1 MRMKVWGE
9 ISGERHLVGTLETIP
24 GREEQFSYA
33 ESYLENEAAQ
43 PLSVL
48 LPLREEP
55 FPKRQ
60 TRVFFRNLLPEE
72 GALAAVA
79 KTLEVKSSSYLK
91 VLNAL
96 GSECIGALVLE
107 SADEREDDP
116 YGYDPLSREELG
128 RAFEAGA
135 EGVAKLQEEA
145 KLSLAGAQSKMGLY
159 VDRSSG
165 PLPQYFLPQ
174 GTAASTHIVKAAN
187 QRFEQLSENEYYC
200 LRLAETAGLSVPECY
215 LDTIGGQPL
224 FVIERFDRMVLPEDD
239 RRAGGGVQRVQRL
252 HQEDFCQVLS
262 LLPERKY
269 EKGGVRYAK
278 KVRDVLY
285 ECSSDPVRDIEAFV
299 RLLVVNAVLG
309 NCDGHLKNLTVLRG
323 VDWSSFALAP
333 VYDIASTVVYGG
345 LDRRMAMRIGSTNK
359 IDEVGRDDFLALAK
373 ELDVSPRMVR
383 RLIGEVCEGVGG
395 TASAVASGMED
406 ALGAPLPKLREIEA
420 FARVQIGRLGCSA
433 LGAALPATSGTGA

>member
-33 ESYLENEAAQ
+33 ESYLESEVAQ

-48 LPLREEP
+48 LPLREGP
-55 FPKRQ
+55 FPARQ
-60 TRVFFRNLLPEE
+60 TRVFFRNLLPEG

-107 SADEREDDP
+107 SADEREDDS
-116 YGYDPLSREELG
+116 YGYEPLSREELG

-165 PLPQYFLPQ
+165 SLPQYFLPQ

-187 QRFEQLSENEYYC
+187 RRFGQLSENEYYC
-200 LRLAETAGLSVPECY
+200 LRLAEAAGLSVPECY
-215 LDTIGGQPL
+215 LDTIGVQPL
-224 FVIERFDRMVLPEDD
+224 FVIERFDRMVLSEDD
-239 RRAGGGVQRVQRL
+239 RRAGGGVRRVQRL
-252 HQEDFCQVLS
+252 HQEDFCQVLG

-269 EKGGVRYAK
+269 ERGGVRYAK
-278 KVRDVLY
+278 KVR
-285 ECSSDPVRDIEAFV
+285 E
-299 RLLVVNAVLG
+299 
-309 NCDGHLKNLTVLRG
+309 
-323 VDWSSFALAP
+323 
-333 VYDIASTVVYGG
+333 
-345 LDRRMAMRIGSTNK
+345 
-359 IDEVGRDDFLALAK
+359 
-373 ELDVSPRMVR
+373 
-383 RLIGEVCEGVGG
+383 
-395 TASAVASGMED
+395 
-406 ALGAPLPKLREIEA
+406 
-420 FARVQIGRLGCSA
+420 IGRA
-433 LGAALPATSGTGA
+433 HV

>member
-33 ESYLENEAAQ
+33 ESYLESEVAQ

-48 LPLREEP
+48 LPLREGP
-55 FPKRQ
+55 FPARQ
-60 TRVFFRNLLPEE
+60 TRVFFRNLLPEG

-107 SADEREDDP
+107 SADEREDDS
-116 YGYDPLSREELG
+116 YGYEPLSREELG

-165 PLPQYFLPQ
+165 SLPQYFLPQ

-187 QRFEQLSENEYYC
+187 RRFGQLSENEYYC
-200 LRLAETAGLSVPECY
+200 LPRDFLCPSATSTPSGVNRSSSLSASIAWCFPKM
-215 LDTIGGQPL
+215 IGGL
-224 FVIERFDRMVLPEDD
+224 V
-239 RRAGGGVQRVQRL
+239 A
-252 HQEDFCQVLS
+252 
-262 LLPERKY
+262 
-269 EKGGVRYAK
+269 
-278 KVRDVLY
+278 
-285 ECSSDPVRDIEAFV
+285 ECSGFNGFIRRIFARCSAFC
-299 RLLVVNAVLG
+299 R
-309 NCDGHLKNLTVLRG
+309 
-323 VDWSSFALAP
+323 S
-333 VYDIASTVVYGG
+333 AST
-345 LDRRMAMRIGSTNK
+345 RRGACAMR
-359 IDEVGRDDFLALAK
+359 
-373 ELDVSPRMVR
+373 R
-383 RLIGEVCEGVGG
+383 RC
-395 TASAVASGMED
+395 GMC
-406 ALGAPLPKLREIEA
+406 
-420 FARVQIGRLGCSA
+420 FTSA
-433 LGAALPATSGTGA
+433 LRIRCAISRRSCACWW

>member
-9 ISGERHLVGTLETIP
+9 ISGERYLVGTLETIP
-24 GREEQFSYA
+24 GREEQFAYA
-33 ESYLENEAAQ
+33 DSYLENEAAQ

-55 FPKRQ
+55 FPARQ
-60 TRVFFRNLLPEE
+60 TRVFFRNLLPEG

-79 KTLEVKSSSYLK
+79 KTLEMKSSSYLR
-91 VLNAL
+91 VLDAL
-96 GSECIGALVLE
+96 GSECIGALILE
-107 SADEREDDP
+107 NNNDSDDAL

-135 EGVAKLQEEA
+135 EGIAKLQEEA

-165 PLPQYFLPQ
+165 SLPQYFLPQ

-187 QRFEQLSENEYYC
+187 RRFEKLSENEYYC
-200 LRLAETAGLSVPECY
+200 LRLAEAAGLSVPECY
-215 LDTIGGQPL
+215 LDTIGVQPV
-224 FVIERFDRMVLPEDD
+224 FVIERFDRMVLSEDD
-239 RRAGGGVQRVQRL
+239 RRAGGGVRRVQRL
-252 HQEDFCQVLS
+252 HQEDFCQVLG

-269 EKGGVRYAK
+269 ERGGVRYAK
-278 KVRDVLY
+278 KVRDTLY
-285 ECSSDPVRDIEAFV
+285 ERSSDPVRDIEAFV

-323 VDWSSFALAP
+323 ADWSSFALAP
-333 VYDIASTVVYGG
+333 AYDIASTVVYEG
-345 LDRRMAMRIGSTNK
+345 LDRHMAMRIGSTNK

-383 RLIGEVCEGVGG
+383 RLIEEVCEGVGG
-395 TASAVASGMED
+395 AASDALRDTED
-406 ALGAPLPKLREIEA
+406 ALGAPLSKLHDIAA
-420 FARVQIGRLGCSA
+420 FARSQIDRLGVGRS
-433 LGAALPATSGTGA
+433 

>member
-33 ESYLENEAAQ
+33 ESYLESEVAQ

-48 LPLREEP
+48 LPLREGP
-55 FPKRQ
+55 FPARQ
-60 TRVFFRNLLPEE
+60 TRVFFRNLLPEG

-107 SADEREDDP
+107 SADEREDDS
-116 YGYDPLSREELG
+116 YGYEPLSREELG

-165 PLPQYFLPQ
+165 SLPQYFLPQ

-187 QRFEQLSENEYYC
+187 RRFEKLSENEYYC
-200 LRLAETAGLSVPECY
+200 LRLAEAAGLSVPECY
-215 LDTIGGQPL
+215 LDTIGVQPV
-224 FVIERFDRMVLPEDD
+224 FVIERFDRMVLSEDD
-239 RRAGGGVQRVQRL
+239 RRAGGGVRRVQRL
-252 HQEDFCQVLS
+252 HQEDFCQVLG

-269 EKGGVRYAK
+269 ERGGVRYAK
-278 KVRDVLY
+278 KVRDTLY
-285 ECSSDPVRDIEAFV
+285 ERSSDPVRDIEAFV

-323 VDWSSFALAP
+323 ADWSSFALAP
-333 VYDIASTVVYGG
+333 AYDIASTVVYEG
-345 LDRRMAMRIGSTNK
+345 LDRHMAMRIGSTNK

-383 RLIGEVCEGVGG
+383 RLIEEVCEGVGG
-395 TASAVASGMED
+395 AASDALRDTED
-406 ALGAPLPKLREIEA
+406 ALGAPLSKLHDIAA
-420 FARVQIGRLGCSA
+420 FARSQIDRLGVGRS
-433 LGAALPATSGTGA
+433 

>member
-33 ESYLENEAAQ
+33 ESYLESEVAQ

-48 LPLREEP
+48 LPLREGP
-55 FPKRQ
+55 FPARQ
-60 TRVFFRNLLPEE
+60 TRVFFRNLLPEG

-107 SADEREDDP
+107 SADEREDDS
-116 YGYDPLSREELG
+116 YGYEPLSREELG

-165 PLPQYFLPQ
+165 SLPQYFLPQ

-187 QRFEQLSENEYYC
+187 RRFGQLSENEYYC
-200 LRLAETAGLSVPECY
+200 LASGR
-215 LDTIGGQPL
+215 GGGT
-224 FVIERFDRMVLPEDD
+224 FRARVLPRHHRESNRSSSLNASTAWCFPRMIGELVAEYGGFSGFT
-239 RRAGGGVQRVQRL
+239 RRIFARCSA
-252 HQEDFCQVLS
+252 FCRNVS
-262 LLPERKY
+262 TRR
-269 EKGGVRYAK
+269 GGVRYAK
-278 KVRDVLY
+278 KVRDTLY
-285 ECSSDPVRDIEAFV
+285 ERSSDPVRDIEAFV

-323 VDWSSFALAP
+323 TDWSSFALAP

-345 LDRRMAMRIGSTNK
+345 LDRHMAMRIGSTNK

-383 RLIGEVCEGVGG
+383 RLIEEVCEGVGG
-395 TASAVASGMED
+395 AASDVLRDTED
-406 ALGAPLPKLREIEA
+406 ALGAPLSKLRDIEE
-420 FARVQIGRLGCSA
+420 FARSQIDRLGIK
-433 LGAALPATSGTGA
+433 GA

>member
-33 ESYLENEAAQ
+33 ESYLESEVAQ

-48 LPLREEP
+48 LPLREGP
-55 FPKRQ
+55 FPARQ
-60 TRVFFRNLLPEE
+60 TRVFFRNLLPEG

-107 SADEREDDP
+107 SADEREDDS
-116 YGYDPLSREELG
+116 YGYEPLSREELG

-165 PLPQYFLPQ
+165 SLPQYFLPQ

-187 QRFEQLSENEYYC
+187 RRFEKLSENEYYC
-200 LRLAETAGLSVPECY
+200 LRLAEAAGLSVPECY
-215 LDTIGGQPL
+215 LDTIGVQPV
-224 FVIERFDRMVLPEDD
+224 FVIERFDRMVLSEDD
-239 RRAGGGVQRVQRL
+239 RRAGGGVRRVQRL
-252 HQEDFCQVLS
+252 HQEDFCQVLG

-269 EKGGVRYAK
+269 ERGGVRYAK
-278 KVRDVLY
+278 KVRDTLY
-285 ECSSDPVRDIEAFV
+285 ERSSDPVRDIEAFV

-323 VDWSSFALAP
+323 ADWSSFALAP
-333 VYDIASTVVYGG
+333 AYDIASTVVYEG
-345 LDRRMAMRIGSTNK
+345 LDRHMAMRIGSTNK

-383 RLIGEVCEGVGG
+383 RLIEEVCEGVGG
-395 TASAVASGMED
+395 AASDVLRDTED
-406 ALGAPLPKLREIEA
+406 ALGASLSKLRDIEV
-420 FARVQIGRLGCSA
+420 FARAQIDRLGIK
-433 LGAALPATSGTGA
+433 GA

>member
-9 ISGERHLVGTLETIP
+9 ISGERYLVGTLETVP
-24 GREEQFSYA
+24 GREEQFAYA
-33 ESYLENEAAQ
+33 DSYLENEAAQ

-55 FPKRQ
+55 FPARQ
-60 TRVFFRNLLPEE
+60 TRVFFRNLLPEG

-79 KTLEVKSSSYLK
+79 KTLEMKSSSYLR
-91 VLNAL
+91 VLDAL
-96 GSECIGALVLE
+96 GSECIGALILE
-107 SADEREDDP
+107 NNNDSDDAL

-135 EGVAKLQEEA
+135 EGIAKLQEEA

-165 PLPQYFLPQ
+165 SLPQYFLPQ

-187 QRFEQLSENEYYC
+187 RRFEKLSENEYYC
-200 LRLAETAGLSVPECY
+200 LRLAEAAGLSVPECY
-215 LDTIGGQPL
+215 LDTIGVQPV
-224 FVIERFDRMVLPEDD
+224 FVIERFDRMVLSEDD
-239 RRAGGGVQRVQRL
+239 RRAGGGVRRVQRL
-252 HQEDFCQVLS
+252 HQEDFCQVLG

-269 EKGGVRYAK
+269 ERGGVRYAK
-278 KVRDVLY
+278 KVRDTLY
-285 ECSSDPVRDIEAFV
+285 ERSSDPVRDIEAFV

-323 VDWSSFALAP
+323 ADWSSFALAP
-333 VYDIASTVVYGG
+333 AYDIASTVVYEG
-345 LDRRMAMRIGSTNK
+345 LDRHMAMRIGSTNK

-383 RLIGEVCEGVGG
+383 RLIEEVCEGVGG
-395 TASAVASGMED
+395 AASDVLRDMED
-406 ALGAPLPKLREIEA
+406 ALGASLSKLRDIEV
-420 FARVQIGRLGCSA
+420 FARAQIDRLGIK
-433 LGAALPATSGTGA
+433 GA

>member
-33 ESYLENEAAQ
+33 ESYLESEVAQ

-48 LPLREEP
+48 LPLREGP
-55 FPKRQ
+55 FPARQ
-60 TRVFFRNLLPEE
+60 TRVFFRNLLPEG

-107 SADEREDDP
+107 SADEREDDS
-116 YGYDPLSREELG
+116 YGYEPLSREELG

-165 PLPQYFLPQ
+165 SLPQYFLPQ

-187 QRFEQLSENEYYC
+187 RRFGQLSENEYYC
-200 LRLAETAGLSVPECY
+200 LRLAEAAGLSVPECY

-252 HQEDFCQVLS
+252 HQEDFCQVLG

-333 VYDIASTVVYGG
+333 VYDIASTVYGG
-345 LDRRMAMRIGSTNK
+345 LDRHMAMRIGSTNK
-359 IDEVGRDDFLALAK
+359 IDEVDRDDFLALAK

-383 RLIGEVCEGVGG
+383 RLIEEVCEGVGG
-395 TASAVASGMED
+395 AASDVLRDTED
-406 ALGAPLPKLREIEA
+406 ALGASLSKLRDIEV
-420 FARVQIGRLGCSA
+420 FARAQIDRLGIK
-433 LGAALPATSGTGA
+433 GA

>member
-9 ISGERHLVGTLETIP
+9 ISGERYLVGTLETIP
-24 GREEQFSYA
+24 GREEQFAYA
-33 ESYLENEAAQ
+33 DSYLENEAAQ

-55 FPKRQ
+55 FPARQ
-60 TRVFFRNLLPEE
+60 TRVFFRNLLPEG

-79 KTLEVKSSSYLK
+79 KTLEMKSSSYLR
-91 VLNAL
+91 VLDAL
-96 GSECIGALVLE
+96 GSECIGALILE
-107 SADEREDDP
+107 NNNDSDDAL

-135 EGVAKLQEEA
+135 EGIAKLQEEA

-165 PLPQYFLPQ
+165 SLPQYFLPQ

-187 QRFEQLSENEYYC
+187 RRFEKLSENEYYC
-200 LRLAETAGLSVPECY
+200 LRLAEAAGLSVPECY
-215 LDTIGGQPL
+215 LDTIGVQPV
-224 FVIERFDRMVLPEDD
+224 FVIERFDRMVLSEDD
-239 RRAGGGVQRVQRL
+239 RRAGGGVRRVQRL
-252 HQEDFCQVLS
+252 HQEDFCQVLG

-269 EKGGVRYAK
+269 ERGGVRYAK
-278 KVRDVLY
+278 KVRDTLY
-285 ECSSDPVRDIEAFV
+285 ERSSDPVRDIEAFV

-323 VDWSSFALAP
+323 ADWSSFALAP
-333 VYDIASTVVYGG
+333 AYDIASTVVYEG
-345 LDRRMAMRIGSTNK
+345 LDRHMAMRIGSTNK

-383 RLIGEVCEGVGG
+383 RLIEEVCEGVGG
-395 TASAVASGMED
+395 TASDALRDTED
-406 ALGAPLPKLREIEA
+406 ALGAPLSKLHDIAA
-420 FARVQIGRLGCSA
+420 FARSQIDRLGVGRS
-433 LGAALPATSGTGA
+433 

>member
-60 TRVFFRNLLPEE
+60 TRVFFRNLLPEG

-91 VLNAL
+91 VLGAL
-96 GSECIGALVLE
+96 GSECIGALILE
-107 SADEREDDP
+107 GDDGQKERP
-116 YGYDPLSREELG
+116 YGYTPLEREELG
-128 RAFEAGA
+128 RAFEEGA
-135 EGVAKLQEEA
+135 DGVAKLQEEA

-159 VDRSSG
+159 ADRSSG
-165 PLPQYFLPQ
+165 ILPQYFLPQ

-187 QRFEQLSENEYYC
+187 RRFEQLSENEYYC
-200 LRLAETAGLSVPECY
+200 LRLAEAAGLSVPECY
-215 LDTIGGQPL
+215 LDTFGDQPL
-224 FVIERFDRMVLPEDD
+224 FVIERFDRVVLPEDD

-252 HQEDFCQVLS
+252 HQEDFCQVLG

-269 EKGGVRYAK
+269 EQGGVRYAK
-278 KVRDVLY
+278 EVRDVLY

-373 ELDVSPRMVR
+373 ELDVSPRMVN
-383 RLIGEVCEGVGG
+383 RLIGGVCEGVGG
-395 TASAVASGMED
+395 AASDVLRDTED
-406 ALGAPLPKLREIEA
+406 ALGAPLSKLRDIEV
-420 FARVQIGRLGCSA
+420 FARAQIDRLGIK
-433 LGAALPATSGTGA
+433 GA

>member
-33 ESYLENEAAQ
+33 ESYLESEVAQ

-48 LPLREEP
+48 LPLREGP
-55 FPKRQ
+55 FPARQ
-60 TRVFFRNLLPEE
+60 TRVFFRNLLPEG

-107 SADEREDDP
+107 SADEREDDS
-116 YGYDPLSREELG
+116 YGYEPLSREELG

-165 PLPQYFLPQ
+165 SLPQYFLPQ

-187 QRFEQLSENEYYC
+187 RRFGQLSENEYYC
-200 LRLAETAGLSVPECY
+200 LRLAEAAGLSVPECY
-215 LDTIGGQPL
+215 LDTIGVQPL
-224 FVIERFDRMVLPEDD
+224 FVIERFDRMVLSEDD
-239 RRAGGGVQRVQRL
+239 RRAGGGVRRVQRL
-252 HQEDFCQVLS
+252 HQGGFCQVLG

-269 EKGGVRYAK
+269 ERGGVRYAK
-278 KVRDVLY
+278 KVRDTLY
-285 ECSSDPVRDIEAFV
+285 ERSSDPVRDIEAFV

-323 VDWSSFALAP
+323 TDWSSFALAP

-345 LDRRMAMRIGSTNK
+345 LDRHMAMRIGSTNK
-359 IDEVGRDDFLALAK
+359 IDEVGRDDFLALVK

-383 RLIGEVCEGVGG
+383 RLIEEVCEGVGG
-395 TASAVASGMED
+395 AASDVLRDTED
-406 ALGAPLPKLREIEA
+406 ALGAPLSKLRDIEE
-420 FARVQIGRLGCSA
+420 FARSQIDRLGIK
-433 LGAALPATSGTGA
+433 GA